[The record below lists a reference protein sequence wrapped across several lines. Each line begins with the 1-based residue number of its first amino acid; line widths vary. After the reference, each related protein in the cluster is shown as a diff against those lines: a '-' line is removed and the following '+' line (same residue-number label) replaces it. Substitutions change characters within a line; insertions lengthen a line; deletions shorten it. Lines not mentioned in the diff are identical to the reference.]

1 MQLKAIN
8 IDAVI
13 ARYHHCA
20 AILWSDVIALRQ
32 NNFESMGR
40 PKFTQGEEDST
51 YTLELQTTF
60 CRALRDVTV
69 WKRMICAMI
78 HGRKRSDV
86 GRVSIGGSV

>member
-1 MQLKAIN
+1 MNSVLP
-8 IDAVI
+8 
-13 ARYHHCA
+13 RYHYCV
-20 AILWSDVIALRQ
+20 AILRLDVIALRQ

-51 YTLELQTTF
+51 YALELQTTF

-78 HGRKRSDV
+78 MGERGV
-86 GRVSIGGSV
+86 MLAEYQ